1 MTIYEDKGNKEG
13 KHTIKNEWWALQGVE
28 VVRIPLP
35 IGDYVLNNQK
45 IEDVVDRKSK
55 RGMEVKKLD
64 LLGTYSK
71 CVDTKK
77 DIQELIMD
85 VQSEH
90 ERFRDEL
97 ILAKNN
103 GVKLY
108 IVVENESRYADFR
121 KTIWNPSVRCIDD
134 LNEWKNPR
142 LFIKKNGKPAYPKA
156 MTGVKLAKICHTI
169 EQRYGCSFVFCK
181 PDEAAKLIIDLLQRG
196 T

>member
-1 MTIYEDKGNKEG
+1 MIIYEDKGNKEG
-13 KHTIKNEWWALQGVE
+13 KHIAKNEWWALQGVE

-45 IEDVVDRKSK
+45 IEDVVNRKSK
-55 RGMEVKKLD
+55 RGIEVKKLD
-64 LLGTYSK
+64 LLGTYNR

-103 GVKLY
+103 SIKLY
-108 IVVENESRYADFR
+108 ILVENESRYADYR

-142 LFIKKNGKPAYPKA
+142 LFIKKNGKPVYPKA
-156 MTGVKLAKICHTI
+156 MPGTQLAKICHTI
-169 EQRYGCSFVFCK
+169 EQKYGCVFVFCK
-181 PDEAAKLIIDLLQRG
+181 PDESAKKIIDLLQG
-196 T
+196 E

>member
-1 MTIYEDKGNKEG
+1 MIIYEDKGNKEG
-13 KHTIKNEWWALQGVE
+13 KHITKNEWWTLQGVE

-35 IGDYVLNNQK
+35 VGDYVLNNQK
-45 IEDVVDRKSK
+45 IEDVIERKTK
-55 RGMEVKKLD
+55 RGVEVKKLD
-64 LLGTYSK
+64 LLGTYNK

-142 LFIKKNGKPAYPKA
+142 LFIKKNGKSAYPKA
-156 MTGVKLAKICHTI
+156 MSGVQLAKICHTI